1 MINQSVSLETYHAAD
16 TESGFGIRPCL
27 PCRRGVALKKVEW

>member
-1 MINQSVSLETYHAAD
+1 MINQRVSLETYHAAD
-16 TESGFGIRPCL
+16 TEFGFGIR